1 MSDEIAILKRHLA
14 RERAAR
20 KQAEELLD
28 SKTLDLHQVNQ
39 ELSDATETLKSLLS
53 SRTAIIS
60 NLVTNLSSGIL
71 LENEVG
77 EILFANQVFCDQFE
91 ITAPPDKLVGKKL
104 SRSLQDFERIFADPE
119 QFYNKLPRVFEAN
132 EKVLNESIEL
142 KSGITIEGDFI
153 PIDIMGVHKGRLWQ
167 FRDITER
174 KTNQRSIEQSE
185 RRFKLLAA
193 YYEFIRGAS
202 LRALLAK
209 TTTFLKQEVE
219 IEEISISL
227 VESPIESLNSWMR
240 EQVTKVDNPLVKLF
254 TAENMKALD
263 QKPIYLDDITADTSD
278 QQGLEWLVRGFRSA
292 LNMPLILEGDFLGVL
307 SIASRQ
313 IDGISEDTKRFFAL
327 FEPRLTYALKNLIL
341 IQDLEWTKDT
351 IKQSEEK
358 YRGIMENMELGL
370 MEVDNDDTII
380 KVYDRFCK
388 LTGYGSWELIG
399 RKASEVFVLPEYKHV
414 LDDQHKDRDR
424 GISGVY
430 EIEIP
435 TKSGERK
442 WVLIS
447 GAPYYDSNGKKMGTI
462 GIHLDI
468 SDRKKMEQNLI
479 QVTSEAKK
487 AQEAEKIFLANMSHE
502 IRNPLNAVIGMS
514 HLLED
519 TNPTK
524 EQQEYLG
531 YIKNSS
537 QTLMSLISDILD
549 LSKIHANEI
558 SFHPVEISLKK
569 TVRDI
574 QSMFEV
580 RCLEKGIQFQ
590 FQYDDNIEL
599 KVYGDQL
606 ILHQILNNLLGNAL
620 KFTDEGGNISLHVD
634 LLVRKDNNYQ
644 IMFTVEDS
652 GIGIKEEHL
661 ADIFTEFKQADSSTK
676 IKYGGTGLGLAI
688 SQKLVTLHGGSIDVE
703 STEGEGSTFQIVIPF
718 EYTENADRA
727 QVEKPRETFE
737 EMNVGRVL
745 IVEDNPVNRKYLS
758 RTLQK
763 WHISCDEAE
772 NGRIALEKLEAATYD
787 LLIMDIRMPEMDGYE
802 AIGRIRKHPED
813 HIRNIM
819 AIALTADAMREE
831 REKAYHQGFNYH
843 ITKPF
848 KSEELRSKLME
859 LATFQT
865 EEPHITPE
873 EKLSIDTYFDQEALN
888 RLYEGDEEY
897 MIEMFQIFKRT
908 TPKELEGLQ
917 ASMDKEDWEECK
929 SILHRAKPTF
939 EMVGRPGLTKIAG
952 QFEAIYDKEKVLSK
966 TDLGLFMVEVR
977 ELLKKVDL
985 EIKKTK

>member
-39 ELSDATETLKSLLS
+39 ELSEATETLKSLLS

-71 LENEVG
+71 LENEIG
-77 EILFANQVFCDQFE
+77 EIIFANQVFCDQFE

-104 SRSLQDFERIFADPE
+104 SRSFQDFERIFQDP
-119 QFYNKLPRVFEAN
+119 QKFYDKLPLVFEAN
-132 EKVLNESIEL
+132 ERIKNEIIEL
-142 KSGITIEGDFI
+142 KSGVTVEGDFI

-167 FRDITER
+167 FRDVTEN
-174 KTNQRSIEQSE
+174 KSNQRTVEQSE

-193 YYEFIRGAS
+193 YHEFIRGAS
-202 LRALLAK
+202 LTALLMK
-209 TTTFLKQEVE
+209 TVTFLKNELGV
-219 IEEISISL
+219 EEIAISL
-227 VESPIESLNSWMR
+227 IENTTESLNSWMR
-240 EQVTKVDNPLVKLF
+240 EELEKVDNPLVGLSLSEEVKP
-254 TAENMKALD
+254 AERRLIYHEILSEKSPGRLD
-263 QKPIYLDDITADTSD
+263 R
-278 QQGLEWLVRGFRSA
+278 EWFERGYKSA
-292 LNMPLILEGDFLGVL
+292 LNLPLILEGDFLGIL
-307 SIASRQ
+307 SIASQ
-313 IDGISEDTKRFFAL
+313 QVDGIPDDTKKFLAL
-327 FEPRLTYALKNLIL
+327 LEPQLAYALKNLIL
-341 IQDLEWTKDT
+341 FQDLKWSQNS

-388 LTGYGSWELIG
+388 LTGYESWELIG
-399 RKASEVFVLPEYKHV
+399 KRASDVFVLSEFEPV
-414 LDDQHKDRDR
+414 LEKQHKDREN
-424 GISGVY
+424 GKSGVY

-447 GAPYYDSNGKKMGTI
+447 GAPYYDSTGKKMGTI

-468 SDRKKMEQNLI
+468 TDRKTMEQNLI

-519 TNPTK
+519 THPTK
-524 EQQEYLG
+524 EQQEYLS
-531 YIKNSS
+531 YIQNSS
-537 QTLMSLISDILD
+537 QTLMGLISDILD

-558 SFHPVEISLKK
+558 SYLPVEMSMKK

-574 QSMFEV
+574 QSLFEV
-580 RCLEKGIQFQ
+580 RCLEKGIKFQ
-590 FQYDDNIEL
+590 FEYDDAIEYL
-599 KVYGDQL
+599 VLGDQL

-620 KFTDEGGNISLHVD
+620 KFTEESGNISLYVD
-634 LLVRKDNNYQ
+634 LLITKKEQYFIQ
-644 IMFTVEDS
+644 FTVQDT

-661 ADIFTEFKQADSSTK
+661 ADIFTEFKQADSSTN

-688 SQKLVTLHGGSIDVE
+688 TKKLVALHGGTIEVE
-703 STEGEGSTFQIVIPF
+703 SSEGQGSTFQVLIPF
-718 EYTENADRA
+718 QYTQIPDKIRQERPKEIV
-727 QVEKPRETFE
+727 QEL
-737 EMNVGRVL
+737 NVGKVL
-745 IVEDNPVNRKYLS
+745 IVEDNPINRKYLS

-763 WHISCDEAE
+763 WNISCDEAE
-772 NGRIALEKLEAATYD
+772 NGKIALEKLNNTAYD

-802 AIGRIRKHPED
+802 AIGAIRKHPDD

-831 REKAYHQGFNYH
+831 REKAYRLGFNYH

-848 KSEELRSKLME
+848 KSEDLRTKLTELESFSNK
-859 LATFQT
+859 APIIV
-865 EEPHITPE
+865 EEDI
-873 EKLSIDTYFDQEALN
+873 SIDSYFDQEALK
-888 RLYEGDEEY
+888 RLYEGDEAY
-897 MIEMFQIFKRT
+897 MIEMFQIFART
-908 TPKELEGLQ
+908 TPKELQALQ
-917 ASMDKEDWEECK
+917 ACIDREDWNECK
-929 SILHRAKPTF
+929 TILHRAKPTF
-939 EMVGRPGLTKIAG
+939 EMVGHPGLTERAG
-952 QFEAIYDKEKVLSK
+952 QFEALYDKEKVLSK
-966 TDLGLFMVEVR
+966 AALNHFIDEVR
-977 ELLKKVDL
+977 ELLGKVEI

>member
-39 ELSDATETLKSLLS
+39 ELSEATETLRSLLN

-77 EILFANQVFCDQFE
+77 EIIFANQVFCDQFE

-104 SRSLQDFERIFADPE
+104 SRSLQDFERIFQDPRK
-119 QFYNKLPRVFEAN
+119 FYEKLPLVFEAN
-132 EKVLNESIEL
+132 ERVENEIIEL

-167 FRDITER
+167 FRDVTE
-174 KTNQRSIEQSE
+174 KKSNQRSVEQSE

-193 YYEFIRGAS
+193 YHEFIRGAS
-202 LRALLAK
+202 LRALLKK
-209 TTTFLKQEVE
+209 TITFLKNELGAE
-219 IEEISISL
+219 DIAISL
-227 VESPIESLNSWMR
+227 IENTTESLNSWMQ
-240 EQVTKVDNPLVKLF
+240 EEIAKIDNPLVGILSPEDVKPSDKILIYH
-254 TAENMKALD
+254 EVLPEKSSGKSD
-263 QKPIYLDDITADTSD
+263 QKWLDL
-278 QQGLEWLVRGFRSA
+278 GYRSA
-292 LNMPLILEGDFLGVL
+292 LNLPLILEGDFLGIL
-307 SIASRQ
+307 SIASSRV
-313 IDGISEDTKRFFAL
+313 DGITDDMKKFLVLLEAQL
-327 FEPRLTYALKNLIL
+327 AYALKNLIL
-341 IQDLEWTKDT
+341 FQDLSWSQNS

-358 YRGIMENMELGL
+358 YRSIMENMELGL
-370 MEVDNDDTII
+370 MEVANDDTII

-388 LTGYGSWELIG
+388 LTGYESWELIG
-399 RKASEVFVLPEYKHV
+399 KKATDVFVLPEYEPV
-414 LDDQHKDRDR
+414 LTEQNMDREK
-424 GISGVY
+424 GKSGVY

-447 GAPYYDSNGKKMGTI
+447 GAPFYDITGKKMGTI

-468 SDRKKMEQNLI
+468 TDRKTMEQNLI

-519 TNPTK
+519 THPTK

-558 SFHPVEISLKK
+558 SFLPVELSMKK

-574 QSMFEV
+574 QSLFEV
-580 RCLEKGIQFQ
+580 RCLEKGIKFQ
-590 FQYDDNIEL
+590 FEYDDAIEYQVL
-599 KVYGDQL
+599 GDQL

-620 KFTDEGGNISLHVD
+620 KFTEEGGNISLFVD
-634 LLVRKDNNYQ
+634 LLITKEAQYFIQ
-644 IMFTVEDS
+644 YTVQDS

-661 ADIFTEFKQADSSTK
+661 ADIFTEFKQADSSTN

-688 SQKLVTLHGGSIDVE
+688 TKKLVALHGGTIEVE
-703 STEGEGSTFQIVIPF
+703 SVEGQGSTFQVLIPF
-718 EYTENADRA
+718 HFTRSRDKT
-727 QVEKPRETFE
+727 QVEKPREVVQE
-737 EMNVGRVL
+737 LKVGKVL
-745 IVEDNPVNRKYLS
+745 IVEDNPINRKYLS

-763 WHISCDEAE
+763 WNIPCDEAE
-772 NGRIALEKLEAATYD
+772 NGKVALEQLDHKAYD

-802 AIGRIRKHPED
+802 TIRAIRKHPED

-819 AIALTADAMREE
+819 AIALTADALREE
-831 REKAYHQGFNYH
+831 REKAYHLGFNYH

-848 KSEELRSKLME
+848 KSEDLRAKLVELEAFSASAPVIVKE
-859 LATFQT
+859 D
-865 EEPHITPE
+865 I
-873 EKLSIDTYFDQEALN
+873 SIDTYFDQEALK
-888 RLYEGDEEY
+888 RLYEGDEAY
-897 MIEMFQIFKRT
+897 MIEMFQIFRRT
-908 TPKELEGLQ
+908 TPKELNALQ
-917 ASMDKEDWEECK
+917 TSIDKEDWNECK
-929 SILHRAKPTF
+929 TILHRAKPTF
-939 EMVGRPGLTKIAG
+939 EMVGHPGLTEKAG
-952 QFEAIYDKEKVLSK
+952 QFETTFDKKKELSK
-966 TDLGLFMVEVR
+966 TDLNLFVEEVR
-977 ELLKKVDL
+977 ELLEKVEI
-985 EIKKTK
+985 EIKKIE

>member
-39 ELSDATETLKSLLS
+39 ELSEATETLKSLLS
-53 SRTAIIS
+53 TRTAIIS

-77 EILFANQVFCDQFE
+77 EIIFANRVFCKLFE

-104 SRSLQDFERIFADPE
+104 SRSLQDFERIFQDPKK
-119 QFYNKLPRVFEAN
+119 FYEKLPKVFDANKKVENEA
-132 EKVLNESIEL
+132 IEL
-142 KSGITIEGDFI
+142 KSGVTIEGDFI

-167 FRDITER
+167 FRDITE
-174 KTNQRSIEQSE
+174 KKSNQRSVEQSE

-193 YYEFIRGAS
+193 YYAYIRGAS
-202 LRALLAK
+202 LRSLLKK
-209 TTTFLKQEVE
+209 TVTFLKKELGV
-219 IEEISISL
+219 EEISIAL
-227 VESPIESLNSWMR
+227 TENLTDSLNSWMI
-240 EQVTKVDNPLVKLF
+240 EEIEKVDNPLVHLIS
-254 TAENMKALD
+254 A
-263 QKPIYLDDITADTSD
+263 
-278 QQGLEWLVRGFRSA
+278 SA
-292 LNMPLILEGDFLGVL
+292 LQSSDRKLVYHESLAVESSNPHNKYWIQSGYRSVLNLPLNLEGDFLGRL

-313 IDGISEDTKRFFAL
+313 VDGISDDTKKFLAL
-327 FEPRLTYALKNLIL
+327 LEPQLAYALKNLIL
-341 IQDLEWTKDT
+341 IHDLKWSQNT

-370 MEVDNDDTII
+370 MEVANDDTII

-388 LTGYGSWELIG
+388 MTGYESWELIG
-399 RKASEVFVLPEYKHV
+399 KNANDVFLLPEYEHV
-414 LDDQHKDRDR
+414 LVEQHKDREE
-424 GISGVY
+424 GKSTVY
-430 EIEIP
+430 EVEIP
-435 TKSGERK
+435 LKNGQRK

-447 GAPYYDSNGKKMGTI
+447 GAPFYNTEGVKMGTI

-468 SDRKKMEQNLI
+468 TDRKIMEQNLL

-519 TNPTK
+519 TRPTQ

-558 SFHPVEISLKK
+558 SFQPVEMSLKK

-574 QSMFEV
+574 QSLFEV
-580 RCLEKGIQFQ
+580 RCLEKGIKFQ
-590 FQYDDNIEL
+590 FQYDNSIEL
-599 KVYGDQL
+599 RVLGDQL
-606 ILHQILNNLLGNAL
+606 FLHQILNNLLSNAL
-620 KFTDEGGNISLHVD
+620 KFTDDGGDISLFVD
-634 LLVRKDNNYQ
+634 LLVRRENFYQ
-644 IMFTVEDS
+644 IQFAVQDS

-661 ADIFTEFKQADSSTK
+661 SDIFTEFKQADNSTK

-688 SQKLVTLHGGSIDVE
+688 SKKLVTLHGGTIEVE
-703 STEGEGSTFQIVIPF
+703 STIGEGSTFHVIIPF
-718 EYTENADRA
+718 QYTQNSD
-727 QVEKPRETFE
+727 QPQIEKPVEVVE
-737 EMNVGRVL
+737 ELAVGNVL
-745 IVEDNPVNRKYLS
+745 IVEDNPINRKYLS

-763 WHISCDEAE
+763 WNIPCEEAE
-772 NGRIALEKLEAATYD
+772 NGRIALEKLDAKTYD

-802 AIGRIRKHPED
+802 AIETIRKHPND
-813 HIRNIM
+813 RIRNIM

-831 REKAYHQGFNYH
+831 REKAYNLGFNYH

-848 KSEELRSKLME
+848 KSEDLRSKLVE
-859 LATFQT
+859 LADFQT
-865 EEPHITPE
+865 NTPDIPE
-873 EKLSIDTYFDQEALN
+873 VDLAIDAYFDHQALN
-888 RLYEGDEEY
+888 QMYEGDQAY
-897 MIEMFQIFKRT
+897 MVEMFNIFRRT
-908 TPKELEGLQ
+908 TPKELQ
-917 ASMDKEDWEECK
+917 ALNASIAREDWHECK
-929 SILHRAKPTF
+929 TILHRAKPTF
-939 EMVGRPGLTKIAG
+939 EMVGRPELTKIAG
-952 QFEAIYDKEKVLSK
+952 QFEATYDKEKILSK
-966 TDLGLFMVEVR
+966 AALNLFIEEVR
-977 ELLKKVDL
+977 ELLEKVEI

>member
-39 ELSDATETLKSLLS
+39 ELSEATETLKSLLN

-77 EILFANQVFCDQFE
+77 EIIFANQVFCDQFE

-104 SRSLQDFERIFADPE
+104 SRSLQDFERIFQDP
-119 QFYNKLPRVFEAN
+119 QKFYKKLPLVFEAN
-132 EKVLNESIEL
+132 ERVENEIIEL
-142 KSGITIEGDFI
+142 TSGITIEGDFI

-167 FRDITER
+167 FRDVTE
-174 KTNQRSIEQSE
+174 KKIAQRSIEESE

-193 YYEFIRGAS
+193 YHEFIRGAS
-202 LRALLAK
+202 LRALLKK
-209 TTTFLKQEVE
+209 TVIFLKNELGAEEVA
-219 IEEISISL
+219 ISL
-227 VESPIESLNSWMR
+227 IENTTESLNSWMR
-240 EQVTKVDNPLVKLF
+240 EEIEKVNNPFVRLVPSDDLK
-254 TAENMKALD
+254 AENRKLVYHEALTVNSKGDLLHNWFD
-263 QKPIYLDDITADTSD
+263 QGY
-278 QQGLEWLVRGFRSA
+278 RSA
-292 LNMPLILEGDFLGVL
+292 MNLPLFLEGEFLGIL
-307 SIASRQ
+307 SIASRKMH
-313 IDGISEDTKRFFAL
+313 GITDDTKKFLAL
-327 FEPRLTYALKNLIL
+327 LEPRLAFALKNLIL
-341 IQDLEWTKDT
+341 FQDLKWSQNS
-351 IKQSEEK
+351 IRQSEEK

-388 LTGYGSWELIG
+388 LTGYESWELIG
-399 RKASEVFVLPEYKHV
+399 KNATDVFVLPEYEPV
-414 LDDQHKDRDR
+414 LEAQHKDREI

-430 EIEIP
+430 EVEIP

-447 GAPYYDSNGKKMGTI
+447 GAPFYDSTGKKMGTI

-468 SDRKKMEQNLI
+468 TDRKAMEQNLI

-519 TNPTK
+519 THPTK

-558 SFHPVEISLKK
+558 SFLPVEMSMKK

-574 QSMFEV
+574 QSLFEV
-580 RCLEKGIQFQ
+580 RCLEKGIKFQ
-590 FQYDDNIEL
+590 FEYDHAIEFRVL
-599 KVYGDQL
+599 GDQL

-620 KFTDEGGNISLHVD
+620 KFTEESGKISLFVD
-634 LLVRKDNNYQ
+634 LLITKQEQYFIQ
-644 IMFTVEDS
+644 FTVEDS

-661 ADIFTEFKQADSSTK
+661 ADIFTEFKQADSSTN

-688 SQKLVTLHGGSIDVE
+688 TKKLVSLHGGTIEVE
-703 STEGEGSTFQIVIPF
+703 STEGQGSTFQVLIPF
-718 EYTENADRA
+718 HYTQIPDKV
-727 QVEKPRETFE
+727 QKE
-737 EMNVGRVL
+737 EPKEVVQDLNFGKVL
-745 IVEDNPVNRKYLS
+745 IVEDNPINRKYLS

-763 WHISCDEAE
+763 WQIACDEAE
-772 NGRIALEKLEAATYD
+772 NGKIALEKLNHTAYD

-802 AIGRIRKHPED
+802 TIGAIRKHPDD

-831 REKAYHQGFNYH
+831 REKAYHLGFNYH

-848 KSEELRSKLME
+848 KSEDLRAKLVELEAFNTKAPVVTKE
-859 LATFQT
+859 D
-865 EEPHITPE
+865 
-873 EKLSIDTYFDQEALN
+873 LSIDTYFDQDALK
-888 RLYEGDEEY
+888 RLYEGDEAY
-897 MIEMFQIFKRT
+897 MFEMFQIFSRT
-908 TPKELEGLQ
+908 TPKELEALQ
-917 ASMDKEDWEECK
+917 ASMDREDWNECK
-929 SILHRAKPTF
+929 TILHRAKPTF
-939 EMVGRPGLTKIAG
+939 EMVGHPELTKIAG
-952 QFEAIYDKEKVLSK
+952 QFETTYDQEKIISK
-966 TDLGLFMVEVR
+966 AALGLFIEEVR
-977 ELLKKVDL
+977 ELLRKVEL
-985 EIKKTK
+985 EIKKTA